1 MRWGLAA
8 LSLLGALVAIELGAR
23 LLARSRGAPFDAEA
37 TRQRIAAVRS
47 SFLSLVPETDGRGA
61 RTASDSGPSLS
72 AHPYCGFEFTR
83 VGSRLE
89 KELAYFASP
98 EARANYDVVVLGGS
112 VAAAFGISGGAR
124 LEQRLASDPAFAG
137 RTTRVWSHGVG
148 AYKQP
153 QPLNLF
159 HYLLG
164 LGCEPDAVILV
175 DGFNEL
181 AVANQ
186 NASDGVSPL
195 FPWAAEWLR
204 LNGDPLREP
213 ACVDA
218 LVAARLSRARVLELC
233 DGALEGFTL
242 ESAVLAHVAW
252 TRIDRA
258 RADANDAQAR
268 FSAAVAASDAAR
280 HVRGLPVEQD
290 VLARLRACVRV
301 WRLAADALRAS
312 CREQSIAFVHVLQ
325 PTLLEEGSK
334 PLTAGERER
343 GRALPAWSEA
353 IRLGYP
359 LVREASRELVARGE
373 AFVDATDVFRDVGED
388 LYEDAC
394 HFNQRGVDLLVDRV
408 APALVAE
415 VRRR

>member
-1 MRWGLAA
+1 M
-8 LSLLGALVAIELGAR
+8 LSLLGALLAVEVGAR
-23 LLARSRGAPFDAEA
+23 LLARSRGAPFDPEV
-37 TRQRIAAVRS
+37 TRHRIAAVRS
-47 SFLSLVPETDGRGA
+47 GFLEVAPETDGRGA
-61 RTASDSGPSLS
+61 RTTSDSGPSLS
-72 AHPYCGFEFTR
+72 AHPNCGFEFTR
-83 VGSRLE
+83 VGTRLE
-89 KELAYFASP
+89 RELAYFASP
-98 EARANYDVVVLGGS
+98 AAQANYDVVVLGGS
-112 VAAAFGISGGAR
+112 VASAFGISGGAR
-124 LEQRLASDPAFAG
+124 LERLLASDPLFAG
-137 RTTRVWSHGVG
+137 RTIRVWSHGVG

-153 QPLNLF
+153 QSLNLLN
-159 HYLLG
+159 YLLG

-186 NASDGVSPL
+186 NATDGVSPA

-213 ACVDA
+213 ACFDA
-218 LVAARLSRARVLELC
+218 LVAVREARARVLELC
-233 DGALEGFTL
+233 DDALAGSAL
-242 ESAVLAHVAW
+242 ESAVLARRVW
-252 TRIDRA
+252 TRIDGA

-268 FSAAVAASDAAR
+268 FSAAVASSDAAR

-290 VLARLRACVRV
+290 VLARLRACVRA
-301 WRLAADALRAS
+301 WRFGSDALRAI

-325 PTLLEEGSK
+325 PTLLDEGSK

-343 GRALPAWSEA
+343 GRALRAWSEA

-359 LVREASRELVARGE
+359 LVREASRELVARG
-373 AFVDATDVFRDVGED
+373 ATFVDATDVFHEVAED

-408 APALVAE
+408 VPALAAE
-415 VRRR
+415 VRRH